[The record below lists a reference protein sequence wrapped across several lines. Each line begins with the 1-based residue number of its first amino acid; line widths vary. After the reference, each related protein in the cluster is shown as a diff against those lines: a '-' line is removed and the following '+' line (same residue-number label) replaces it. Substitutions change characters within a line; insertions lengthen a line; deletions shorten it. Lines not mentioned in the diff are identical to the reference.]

1 MPGRVKSKDA
11 CDGEAP
17 SKKPKAHPKKR
28 GGRKMPPPLP
38 TGQVLTD
45 LAKGRWILG
54 TSVGKGGFGEIYL
67 ASPEGSS
74 VTQAAAKHVVKI
86 VRFPQCRVGS
96 LMMHPRRNLTKMDLF
111 LQNCPFTIELQSRN
125 PVSVVLCEW
134 SNELTAHVVRECMG
148 SS

>member
-1 MPGRVKSKDA
+1 MERLLARS
-11 CDGEAP
+11 
-17 SKKPKAHPKKR
+17 PKHLR
-28 GGRKMPPPLP
+28 RSVGGAKCPPPLP

-86 VRFPQCRVGS
+86 VRFPQCCVGS